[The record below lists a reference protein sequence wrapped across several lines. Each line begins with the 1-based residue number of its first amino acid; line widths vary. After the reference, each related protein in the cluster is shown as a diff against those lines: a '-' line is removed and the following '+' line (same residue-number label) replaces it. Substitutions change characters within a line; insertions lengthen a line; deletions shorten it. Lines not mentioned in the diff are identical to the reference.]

1 MTDYEAYIAGKSIK
15 ANAVGLAKIP
25 ELNAA
30 LFPYQHDIV
39 GWALRRGRAAIFA
52 DCGMGKTLMQL
63 EWARCVVAETGGK
76 VLILTPLAVAHQ
88 TAEEAKRFGISATVS
103 RDGVIHDGITI
114 TNYQQLH
121 KFDLSQIV
129 GVVLDESSIIKA
141 FDGKM
146 RTLIVDSFANTPYRL
161 ACTATP
167 APNDHVELGN
177 HAEFLGVMTRVEMLA
192 SYFCHDGG
200 ETSVWR
206 LKGHAETEFW
216 RWVATWAVCIRR
228 PSDLGYPDVG
238 FDMPRLDFHEHV
250 IASTVKADGVLFFD
264 ALTLNDQRQARRESM
279 TDRVELV
286 RLLVQSEWD
295 KLAAEVPDVKVEKR
309 VFGSAEVEEKDQAG
323 CAKTANGG
331 KPRRAKGIHGGLQSG
346 QSAEV
351 QENAGAASGS
361 ERQTQGAV
369 RGIGENQG
377 SRKRDSEGMAAG
389 KPDQAQ
395 GAAFADV
402 QTDVRAVQ
410 CNDGCTE
417 SCVRDM
423 RVFGCFESTEVSAC
437 GSLPFDGECEGAALL
452 GMQLRN
458 RQVQGFSRTVAGSG
472 GVPRTSW
479 VIWCELNAEQD
490 ALEDAFG
497 ELAFSIFGSL
507 DDKEKQSRMECWL
520 RGDRPILISKVSIC
534 GFGINMQHC
543 FNMAF
548 VGLSHSYEQFY
559 QATRRCW
566 RYGQTHDVQV
576 HVVTTDAE
584 MAILRNIK
592 RKQREA
598 DTMATQMI
606 GSMADVMNA
615 EIRGIERNR
624 DTYKT
629 DVAKG
634 KDWTMHLGDC
644 VDVVRALPRDSVH
657 FTVFSPPFASLYT
670 YSNSPR
676 DMGNCRTHSEFF
688 AQFKFLVAELHRVTM
703 PGRLLSFH
711 CMNLPTSKERD
722 GHTGITDFRG
732 ELIRTFVDAGWIF
745 HSEVCIW
752 KDPVTAM
759 QRTKA
764 LGLLHKTIKKDSS
777 MSRQGIPDYL
787 VTMRKPGENPERI
800 AHTAEEF
807 PVELWQR
814 YASPVWA
821 IEDGTDEEGFC
832 ILKQDINPSDT
843 LQKES
848 AREEKDE
855 RHICPLQLDVIRR
868 ALKLWSNPG
877 DLVLSPFG
885 GIGSEGFVA
894 LKEGRRFVGAELK
907 QSYWKQAC
915 ANLAIAEKGDGQL
928 SLLDL

>member
-25 ELNAA
+25 ELNSA

-88 TAEEAKRFGISATVS
+88 TAEEARRFGISATVS

-177 HAEFLGVMTRVEMLA
+177 HAEFLGVMSRVEMLA

-279 TDRVELV
+279 TDRVAHV
-286 RLLVQSEWD
+286 
-295 KLAAEVPDVKVEKR
+295 AEMV
-309 VFGSAEVEEKDQAG
+309 
-323 CAKTANGG
+323 N
-331 KPRRAKGIHGGLQSG
+331 
-346 QSAEV
+346 
-351 QENAGAASGS
+351 N
-361 ERQTQGAV
+361 
-369 RGIGENQG
+369 
-377 SRKRDSEGMAAG
+377 
-389 KPDQAQ
+389 
-395 GAAFADV
+395 
-402 QTDVRAVQ
+402 
-410 CNDGCTE
+410 
-417 SCVRDM
+417 
-423 RVFGCFESTEVSAC
+423 STEQW
-437 GSLPFDGECEGAALL
+437 L
-452 GMQLRN
+452 
-458 RQVQGFSRTVAGSG
+458 
-472 GVPRTSW
+472 
-479 VIWCELNAEQD
+479 IWCELNAEGD
-490 ALEDAFG
+490 ALAAAIPDSVQVAG
-497 ELAFSIFGSL
+497 ADSDDQKTARMAAFSAGTARVLVTKPS
-507 DDKEKQSRMECWL
+507 
-520 RGDRPILISKVSIC
+520 VA
-534 GFGINMQHC
+534 GFGMNWQHC